1 MQRKLF
7 VLFAG
12 LVLFSLMLSPIG
24 PAGAQGPLPPQP
36 PTPEPPFPPGGEGG
50 RPGEPVQNPD
60 GLWYMPEGARP
71 PMEAQGIGP
80 LATGGSDDFGYTWD
94 DSVAFN
100 WIDATSGTDTG
111 MSGLSHDQKV
121 GPIPLPFSFKFYE
134 NTYTSL
140 YIAASGYLGFTDYG
154 FWPSQGWIPSTSTP
168 NNVIAPYWTTI
179 YLESAGPTGRAY
191 YASGGSAPNHYFVV
205 EWYDVKGGPPPDTIS
220 ADETYHFEVVLYE
233 NGDIVF
239 QYHTMT
245 YNGSSYCGAAGIEDS
260 TGLDGLAYSSYCQ
273 QYASS
278 KAVRFY
284 RPAPSARVRLNPL
297 YQGRFTRAGETV
309 PFQVPIR
316 NTGDR
321 GADTYDITTAS
332 TWPVSLYAADG
343 TTALTD
349 TDDNGTVD
357 TGSVAQGSTVNVVVK
372 VQTPGAASVGDDNT
386 AAITVR
392 SSLDTNKSKTATL
405 QTAVPAPFAQ
415 VYWDNA
421 DGAMSLY
428 LVQPNSQT
436 VKKATGDYYY
446 GYDMAVAEMPG
457 SFAYFWTKYRSV
469 GSVYVREIEY
479 ILLDRYG
486 ETVRAVSPLTY
497 HSGATMETYDD
508 SPAVAVASNGR
519 IGVLWYRE
527 LSNPSTGQFNY
538 NIWFAILDAS
548 GSVVIPPTNLTNNNA
563 WGTWKDLNVPSFYD
577 PRIAA
582 TGDNRFVLAWQ
593 RAHQESGGE
602 VDDIYYAIRD
612 TNGGA
617 IKEVTKFTN
626 GVAGGAY
633 YYSPALAALAGKR
646 ALLAYDGPSG
656 ISYAVLDSAGNIVKA
671 EISTGIS
678 GEGLDAVQLSD
689 GKIVVAW
696 SEWGDKVV
704 IIKFTVLDGNNYNV
718 VAGPT
723 ALNNPAA
730 STGDAVSIAA
740 DSAGHA
746 VLTWMD
752 MDWSYRRNLYYA
764 LVDGSGTVL
773 TAPMIFRTSQAASP
787 HIETSDAGY
796 GNTSYSPL
804 RIFLPLIMR

>member
-1 MQRKLF
+1 VK
-7 VLFAG
+7 
-12 LVLFSLMLSPIG
+12 
-24 PAGAQGPLPPQP
+24 
-36 PTPEPPFPPGGEGG
+36 
-50 RPGEPVQNPD
+50 N
-60 GLWYMPEGARP
+60 
-71 PMEAQGIGP
+71 
-80 LATGGSDDFGYTWD
+80 
-94 DSVAFN
+94 
-100 WIDATSGTDTG
+100 
-111 MSGLSHDQKV
+111 
-121 GPIPLPFSFKFYE
+121 
-134 NTYTSL
+134 
-140 YIAASGYLGFTDYG
+140 AS
-154 FWPSQGWIPSTSTP
+154 
-168 NNVIAPYWTTI
+168 
-179 YLESAGPTGRAY
+179 
-191 YASGGSAPNHYFVV
+191 
-205 EWYDVKGGPPPDTIS
+205 
-220 ADETYHFEVVLYE
+220 
-233 NGDIVF
+233 
-239 QYHTMT
+239 
-245 YNGSSYCGAAGIEDS
+245 C
-260 TGLDGLAYSSYCQ
+260 
-273 QYASS
+273 
-278 KAVRFY
+278 
-284 RPAPSARVRLNPL
+284 
-297 YQGRFTRAGETV
+297 
-309 PFQVPIR
+309 
-316 NTGDR
+316 
-321 GADTYDITTAS
+321 
-332 TWPVSLYAADG
+332 
-343 TTALTD
+343 
-349 TDDNGTVD
+349 
-357 TGSVAQGSTVNVVVK
+357 
-372 VQTPGAASVGDDNT
+372 
-386 AAITVR
+386 
-392 SSLDTNKSKTATL
+392 
-405 QTAVPAPFAQ
+405 
-415 VYWDNA
+415 
-421 DGAMSLY
+421 
-428 LVQPNSQT
+428 
-436 VKKATGDYYY
+436 DYYY

-508 SPAVAVASNGR
+508 SPAVAVAPDGR
-519 IGVLWYRE
+519 IGVLWYRYRWD
-527 LSNPSTGQFNY
+527 SSISKSNY